1 MAEQFITLTTDF
13 GTASP
18 FVAAMKGVILG
29 INPALRIIDLSHEI
43 PPFGLRHAAFF
54 LAESLP
60 YFPPESLH
68 VIVVDPGV
76 GSSRA
81 VLHVRV
87 AGQQLLVPDNGC
99 WTLLAQKDKQPPEVI
114 HVTQTRYCRQN
125 ISTTFHGRDIFAPV
139 AAHLSLGVP
148 PSQLG
153 TPVNEWQKLDWPGP
167 VADAQGITGEV
178 VFVDHFGNM
187 ITNIAGT
194 SLPAGGQVRI
204 AVAGGV
210 EVPRVRTYSDAPVG
224 TLVGL
229 VSSSGFVE
237 VAESQGN
244 ASRRLGLGVG
254 AAIRVDWES

>member
-29 INPALRIIDLSHEI
+29 INPAVRIIDLSHEI
-43 PPFGLRHAAFF
+43 PPFDLRHAAFF

-60 YFPPESLH
+60 YFPQETLH

-87 AGQQLLVPDNGC
+87 AGQRLLVPDNGC
-99 WTLLAQKDKQPPEVI
+99 WTLLAQKNRRSPEVI
-114 HVTQTRYCRQN
+114 RVTETRYCRHT
-125 ISTTFHGRDIFAPV
+125 ISATFRGRDIFAPV
-139 AAHLSLGVP
+139 AANLSLGLP
-148 PSQLG
+148 PDQLG
-153 TPVNEWQKLDWPGP
+153 APVSGWQKLDWPAP
-167 VADAQGITGEV
+167 VIDAQGITGEV
-178 VFVDHFGNM
+178 VFVDHFGNL
-187 ITNIAGT
+187 ITNISGA
-194 SLPAGGQVRI
+194 SLPAGAQVRI
-204 AVAGGV
+204 TLGSGI
-210 EVPRVRTYSDAPVG
+210 EVPRVRTYSDASVG

-237 VAESQGN
+237 VAEVQGN
-244 ASRRLGLGVG
+244 ASRRLALSVG
-254 AAIRVDWES
+254 AAVRVDWKS